1 MSVYTV
7 PENLTLDARAKAIV
21 NEVLDEL
28 ERAITLYPLYPS
40 DVVHAAAIVSEEAGE
55 LVRAA
60 NNVYYADS
68 VGNREDLHREAVQ
81 TAAMAVRFLM
91 EIGNLKSWEGLNNG

>member
-1 MSVYTV
+1 MPITA
-7 PENLTLDARAKAIV
+7 ETLIIDPRAK
-21 NEVLDEL
+21 EVVKQVFAEL
-28 ERAITLYPLYPS
+28 ERAVTLYPLYPS

-60 NNVYYADS
+60 NNVYYADN
-68 VGNREDLHREAVQ
+68 VGDREDLHREAVQ
-81 TAAMAVRFLM
+81 TAAMGVRFLM